1 VLVAEDD
8 VAIRLTLEVVLTSEG
23 YRVVTAVDG
32 LEAVARY
39 AGGQSA

>member
-1 VLVAEDD
+1 VPVAEDD
-8 VAIRLTLEVVLTSEG
+8 AAILLTLEAILSSEG
-23 YRVVTAVDG
+23 YRVVTVVDG